1 MNKKINTI
9 LASSSPRRLE
19 LLNLINIKPK
29 VQNPKV
35 KEAILAGEDPESFV
49 SRIAVEK
56 GKYIRNANYSDDLII
71 SADTIVLIE
80 NKMIGKPSGREDA
93 FRMLEL
99 LSGKIHKVITGV
111 SLLYKDKE
119 IIRTSVTKVKFSN
132 INGREINKYLDNE
145 SYMDKA
151 GAYAIQ
157 GKASIFVERINGCYF
172 NVMGFPLNLF
182 YSMIKILNISIED
195 L

>member
-19 LLNLINIKPK
+19 LLNLIDIKPE
-29 VQNPKV
+29 VQNPKI
-35 KEAILAGEDPESFV
+35 KEDILPGEDPENFV

-56 GKYIRNANYSDDLII
+56 GKFIRKTKYSDDLII

-80 NKMIGKPSGREDA
+80 KRMIGKPSGREDA

-99 LSGKIHKVITGV
+99 LSGKMHKVISGV

-119 IIRTSVTKVKFSN
+119 IIKNSVTEVKFSN
-132 INGREINKYLDNE
+132 ITAWEISKYLDNE

-157 GKASIFVERINGCYF
+157 GKASIFVEKINGCYF

-182 YSMIKILNISIED
+182 YSMIKILDISIED